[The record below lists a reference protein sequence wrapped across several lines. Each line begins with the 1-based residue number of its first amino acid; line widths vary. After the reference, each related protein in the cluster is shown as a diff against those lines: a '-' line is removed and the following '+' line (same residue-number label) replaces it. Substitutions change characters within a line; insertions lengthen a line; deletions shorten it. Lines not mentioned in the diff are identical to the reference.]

1 MTVKIDGVDITNY
14 IAYQGFKWQRNDVDS
29 SDTGR
34 TLDGMLQRTRVA
46 TKVRLDITCRPL
58 LSEEASTVLTAIIP
72 VWVEVSYH
80 DPQLGGNVTKTMYSN
95 NNPASYCIRQPDGR
109 EYWNGITFP
118 LIEK

>member
-34 TLDGMLQRTRVA
+34 TLDGTLQRARVA

-58 LSEEASTVLTAIIP
+58 LLEEASIILTAIMP

-80 DPQLGGNVTKTMYSN
+80 DPQLGTTTTKTMYSN
-95 NNPASYCIRQPDGR
+95 NNPASYCIQQRDGR